1 MSMTNE
7 ELQRT
12 GVLKTILDKDNNFD
26 DDEMTIGERIE
37 ELEERIEY
45 LDIED
50 ERKDK
55 IRNLINEIKNDDVET
70 SKEFKFNHLMKLID

>member
-55 IRNLINEIKNDDVET
+55 IRNLIDEIKKDDVET